1 MHCGKWINRSNYF
14 AGQHKNTQMS
24 REAIE
29 VGAFTWS
36 RIQRL
41 YDTDAV
47 THWQRCSEGLQCPQ
61 EVFTQLFH
69 EAEEMR
75 PTPAESADVRPGS
88 SGMLNFGFLRSIDWG
103 RVHWLLEELSGI
115 ALRHVRVDRGYQ
127 HALDEA
133 RDRATK
139 FGIVDER
146 QEVVDHWR
154 DAKSWIVPPVIVD
167 GDLLG
172 GGSGLELLVGF
183 TRLGNLLGMLDRE
196 DVPETKKHLV
206 WVGRQAKVD

>member
-1 MHCGKWINRSNYF
+1 
-14 AGQHKNTQMS
+14 MS

-29 VGAFTWS
+29 VGAFSWS

-41 YDTDAV
+41 YDADPV
-47 THWQRCSEGLQCPQ
+47 IHWQRCESEGLQCPQ

-69 EAEEMR
+69 EEANSEDF
-75 PTPAESADVRPGS
+75 AVIVRTV
-88 SGMLNFGFLRSIDWG
+88 DWG
-103 RVHWLLEELSGI
+103 RVRWELEELSGI

-133 RDRATK
+133 RDRATQ

-146 QEVVDHWR
+146 QEVVNHWR
-154 DAKSWIVPPVIVD
+154 DAKSWIVPPVLVA

-172 GGSGLELLVGF
+172 GRSGFELLVGY
-183 TRLGNLLGMLDRE
+183 TRLGNLLGLLDRQE
-196 DVPETKKHLV
+196 VSEAKKHLV
-206 WVGRQAKVD
+206 WVGRMDKVD

>member
-1 MHCGKWINRSNYF
+1 
-14 AGQHKNTQMS
+14 MS

-41 YDTDAV
+41 YDADPV
-47 THWQRCSEGLQCPQ
+47 THWQRCESEGLQCPQ

-69 EAEEMR
+69 EEANN
-75 PTPAESADVRPGS
+75 TDFAAIVRAT
-88 SGMLNFGFLRSIDWG
+88 DWG
-103 RVHWLLEELSGI
+103 RVTWELQEFSGI
-115 ALRHVRVDRGYQ
+115 ALRHMRVDRGYQ

-133 RDRATK
+133 RDRASQ

-146 QEVVDHWR
+146 EEVVNHWR
-154 DAKSWIVPPVIVD
+154 DAKSWIVPPVIVA
-167 GDLLG
+167 GDLIGAG
-172 GGSGLELLVGF
+172 GGFELLVGY

-196 DVPETKKHLV
+196 EVSEVQKHLV
-206 WVGRQAKVD
+206 WVGRRTETD

>member
-1 MHCGKWINRSNYF
+1 
-14 AGQHKNTQMS
+14 MS

-41 YDTDAV
+41 YEPDAAA
-47 THWQRCSEGLQCPQ
+47 HWQRCESEGLQCPQ

-69 EAEEMR
+69 EKANDEDF
-75 PTPAESADVRPGS
+75 AVIV
-88 SGMLNFGFLRSIDWG
+88 RSIDWG
-103 RVHWLLEELSGI
+103 HVRWELEEVSGV

-133 RDRATK
+133 RDHAEV

-146 QEVVDHWR
+146 EEVEIHWR
-154 DAKSWIVPPVIVD
+154 DAKSWIVPPVAVAC
-167 GDLLG
+167 DLLG
-172 GGSGLELLVGF
+172 GGAGLELLIGF
-183 TRLGNLLGMLDRE
+183 ARLGNLLALLDRE
-196 DVPETKKHLV
+196 EVPEIQKHLV
-206 WVGRQAKVD
+206 WTAEAAN